1 MIMVQLSGLNWT
13 ENSQGDRIQFM
24 KRRLLLITTILIM
37 SVLAGCGQLVEMP
50 ELSEEETVLVTEY
63 AAGLMLKYDSKYSE
77 KLLNEDALMKAK
89 EKELKALEQKK
100 AYEEA
105 AAKYRE
111 SLEASKEEDSQA
123 VTSNEASQENTENYI
138 DNIASFYGIDGAN
151 VVYTGYSLTDSY
163 PESGDDI
170 LFAMDASPG
179 KELLV
184 LNFDV
189 MNVTGNSIDF
199 NMFYRSPNFSLS
211 VNDEKKVHN
220 QSTLLLNDMATYSGN
235 IEAGQTV
242 PMILVFEIP
251 DSTGEIVSLKMKVS
265 GDNGKG
271 TVLLQ

>member
-1 MIMVQLSGLNWT
+1 LNWT
-13 ENSQGDRIQFM
+13 ENSQGVKIQFM

-123 VTSNEASQENTENYI
+123 ATSNEASQENTENYI